1 MFQKKKIIRFR
12 LYIFFLLFVLFFIK
26 FSTTSTHANAYKII
40 DIEISESYDL
50 NFNKQNIIDSA
61 FKIAFRELIAKITIS
76 EDKKNLNS
84 TNLKLIKSLVNY
96 FTIVDEKFIENKYYA
111 KFDVDFNKKQVLNF
125 LERENIFPSIPIE
138 KNLLLIPILVDIE
151 KEQML
156 LFSENPYYLN
166 WNEKNEKHYLLKYI
180 LPNEDLEDIN
190 IIKKNINNIEYYN
203 FNEIITKYDIKDYII
218 IIFFKNKSNLKI
230 LSKVNLNNNFLISNT
245 VFTDVNYDEQKSLEN
260 VIKKL
265 KTNYE
270 NQWKKINQINT
281 SIRLPL
287 TLLLNSKNYELV
299 EKFEKY
305 IEKLDLV
312 PNYYIDN
319 FSSEITIYKIIYN
332 STPDKFIQEIENKGF
347 KLDTSYK
354 IWRVQ

>member
-84 TNLKLIKSLVNY
+84 TNLKLIKSLVDS
-96 FTIVDEKFIENKYYA
+96 FSIVDEKFIENKYYA

-125 LERENIFPSIPIE
+125 LERENIFPSIPKK

-299 EKFEKY
+299 AKFEKHLA
-305 IEKLDLV
+305 KLDLV
-312 PNYYIDN
+312 SNYYIDN

-332 STPDKFIQEIENKGF
+332 STPDKFIQEIENEGF